1 MASITATHSND
12 QLTETNSVAVVPPSM
27 SSSSKLKCFDRNIL
41 QDFLIPTIGNKDV
54 MLHCDIGKY
63 SLIYDKYPKAR
74 IHLLIVIN
82 EHFID
87 AKTVKTLN
95 TDHILQLSE
104 IHQFAKK
111 LCEEIET
118 IDVPSSSSSD
128 FLSTPNQTILNTASR
143 ILLHNKLGTS
153 RLKLGFHAIPSLY
166 PLHIHVISD
175 DMESETMKNKKHW
188 NSFTTSF
195 FVELDFVMNLL
206 RDHAQAYDA
215 SRQTFLDL
223 LPYDNRHLYDD
234 EQLEALLKEE
244 LRCHKCKVEFRTIP
258 QLKGHLQ
265 RQCNSTA
272 STTEVLPKTLV

>member
-1 MASITATHSND
+1 MATKTATHPND
-12 QLTETNSVAVVPPSM
+12 QLTETTVVPPSM
-27 SSSSKLKCFDRNIL
+27 STSSKLKIFDRNIL
-41 QDFLIPTIGNKDV
+41 QDFLIPTISNKEV

-87 AKTVKTLN
+87 AKTVKELN
-95 TDHILQLSE
+95 TDHVIQLSE
-104 IHQFAKK
+104 IHRFAQK
-111 LCEEIET
+111 LCQEIET
-118 IDVPSSSSSD
+118 IDVPVPSSLSSD
-128 FLSTPNQTILNTASR
+128 FLLSSPNQTILNSALR
-143 ILLHNKLGTS
+143 ILLHNKLGTA
-153 RLKLGFHAIPSLY
+153 RLKIGFHAIPSLY
-166 PLHIHVISD
+166 PLHIHIISD

-206 RDHAQAYDA
+206 RDHAQAPDA

-223 LPYDNRHLYDD
+223 LPFDNRHLYDH
-234 EQLEALLKEE
+234 EKLEALLKDE
-244 LRCHKCKVEFRTIP
+244 LRCNKCNVEFRTIP

-272 STTEVLPKTLV
+272 STTV